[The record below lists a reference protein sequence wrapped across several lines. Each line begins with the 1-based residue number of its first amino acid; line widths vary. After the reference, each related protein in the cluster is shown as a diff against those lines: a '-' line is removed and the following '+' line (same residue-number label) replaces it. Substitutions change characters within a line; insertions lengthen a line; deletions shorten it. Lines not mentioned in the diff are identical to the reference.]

1 MGQSQEKIHVQVWD
15 TSSVRPSEL
24 QGAVGPSPT
33 KLQTKA
39 AVVAHDKDINA
50 VAVSPDDA
58 LACTASQDRTVKVSP
73 VSSRCSLPTSQKA
86 LTSPAQQLQ
95 AAGWHKATGDNRRGN
110 ALWEIIADGK
120 GADGVC

>member
-1 MGQSQEKIHVQVWD
+1 MWVQVWD

-24 QGAVGPSPT
+24 PGAVGAGPI

-73 VSSRCSLPTSQKA
+73 FPSFRSLLMSFGHALHCVSQGRADLGS
-86 LTSPAQQLQ
+86 
-95 AAGWHKATGDNRRGN
+95 N
-110 ALWEIIADGK
+110 LWPSMT
-120 GADGVC
+120 CP